1 MNMEVFLKC
10 HTACVNQN
18 SLRQDAGGTK
28 VAVAIAGSVFDAIA
42 SVVQQFFPPRQESRA
57 DF

>member
-10 HTACVNQN
+10 HTACAEQN
-18 SLRQDAGGTK
+18 TLGQDAGGSK
-28 VAVAIAGSVFDAIA
+28 SAAAFAGSVVDAIA
-42 SVVQQFFPPRQESRA
+42 SVVKQFFPPRQESRA